1 SARLK
6 APGGSPGGAGRARM
20 SYPHH
25 ADLVWRHTLEKE
37 LDLWCC
43 NHLGLSKDTSWD
55 TLKLQ
60 DKDLVGR
67 EVMIQHSRRR
77 PELNGLRAE
86 VLEPGDRPGRL
97 TVRVL
102 RPDQQPGRRMCVSTS
117 RLALSRPLSCAGASA
132 VRAKP

>member
-117 RLALSRPLSCAGASA
+117 RLALSRPLYE
-132 VRAKP
+132 